1 MMTPRVRGRS
11 KVRRWVEYLLLLAG
25 IVGVGLW
32 VASNAIPALWQD
44 WENWVFDRS
53 TQGDTA
59 SIGDYLSARA
69 HQITRGVAARLGL
82 PVAAE
87 PSASHRTTVRPPAP
101 DPTIRTDSLIGR
113 LTIPRLHLR
122 TIVREGAGNATLSL
136 AAGHIPGTAF
146 PWQQGNVGV
155 AGHRDTLFRGL
166 GEIRKNDLIEFD
178 TLAASYVYEVA
189 STQIVGPQDVSVLKP
204 GQYPELTLVTC
215 YPFNFI
221 GSAPERFIVKAR
233 AVLQASALQAHL
245 PQPELPDATP
255 SGHDV
260 KSKATTPARVSFHVA
275 RNHSQQLTWGIS
287 LGVTATDAARQQM
300 NGWMWLMPDRRTVW
314 LRDRGTQDPLV
325 FYVYEDGKRRELVL
339 TRIGSDSV
347 TGYLVL

>member
-1 MMTPRVRGRS
+1 
-11 KVRRWVEYLLLLAG
+11 
-25 IVGVGLW
+25 VGLW
-32 VASNAIPALWQD
+32 AASNAIPAIWQD
-44 WENWVFDRS
+44 WENWVFDRG
-53 TQGDTA
+53 QQDQTA
-59 SIGDYLSARA
+59 NVGDYLSAGA
-69 HQITRGVAARLGL
+69 HQIARGVATRLGL
-82 PVAAE
+82 PVGSE
-87 PSASHRTTVRPPAP
+87 PSAPLHTAVRPPVREC
-101 DPTIRTDSLIGR
+101 TIRTDSLIGR

-146 PWQQGNVGV
+146 PWQRGNVAV

-166 GEIRKNDLIEFD
+166 GEIRKKDLIEFD
-178 TLAASYVYEVA
+178 TLDASYVYEVA

-221 GSAPERFIVKAR
+221 GSAPERFIVKAQ
-233 AVLQASALQAHL
+233 AVLQASAEQSHLQ
-245 PQPELPDATP
+245 QPGLRDATP
-255 SGHDV
+255 SGQDV

-275 RNHSQQLTWGIS
+275 RDHSRQLTRGIS

-325 FYVYEDGKRRELVL
+325 FYVYEEGRRRELVI
-339 TRIGSDSV
+339 TRIGPDSV

>member
-11 KVRRWVEYLLLLAG
+11 RVRRWVECLLLLAG

-32 VASNAIPALWQD
+32 VASNAIPAIWQD
-44 WENWVFDRS
+44 WENWVFDRDV
-53 TQGDTA
+53 QGQTA
-59 SIGDYLSARA
+59 SVGDYLSART
-69 HQITRGVAARLGL
+69 HQITQGVAARLGL
-82 PVAAE
+82 PVASE
-87 PSASHRTTVRPPAP
+87 PSASHRTTVSPPASKS
-101 DPTIRTDSLIGR
+101 TIRTDSLIGR
-113 LTIPRLHLR
+113 LTIPRLRLR

-146 PWQQGNVGV
+146 PWQRGNVGV

-178 TLAASYVYEVA
+178 TLDGSYVYEVA

-221 GSAPERFIVKAR
+221 GSAPERFIVKAH
-233 AVLQASALQAHL
+233 AVLQASAEQSHLQQAG
-245 PQPELPDATP
+245 LPDATP
-255 SGHDV
+255 SGQDV
-260 KSKATTPARVSFHVA
+260 KSKTTPPRVSFHVA
-275 RNHSQQLTWGIS
+275 RNHSQQLTRGIS
-287 LGVTATDAARQQM
+287 LGVTATDASHQQM

-325 FYVYEDGKRRELVL
+325 FHVYEEGRRHELVI
-339 TRIGSDSV
+339 TRIGPDSV

>member
-1 MMTPRVRGRS
+1 M
-11 KVRRWVEYLLLLAG
+11 EYLLLLAG

-44 WENWVFDRS
+44 WENWVFDRDA
-53 TQGDTA
+53 QGQTA
-59 SIGDYLSARA
+59 NVGDYLSARA

-82 PVAAE
+82 PIAPE
-87 PSASHRTTVRPPAP
+87 PSVSRHAAVSPPAP
-101 DPTIRTDSLIGR
+101 ESTIRTDSLIGR

-146 PWQQGNVGV
+146 PWQRGNVGV

-178 TLAASYVYEVA
+178 TLNASYVYEVV
-189 STQIVGPQDVSVLKP
+189 STQIVSPQDVSVLKP

-221 GSAPERFIVKAR
+221 GSAPERFIVKAH
-233 AVLQASALQAHL
+233 ALLQASARQSHLQ
-245 PQPELPDATP
+245 QPGPPNATP
-255 SGHDV
+255 PART
-260 KSKATTPARVSFHVA
+260 SKARQHGRV
-275 RNHSQQLTWGIS
+275 
-287 LGVTATDAARQQM
+287 
-300 NGWMWLMPDRRTVW
+300 
-314 LRDRGTQDPLV
+314 
-325 FYVYEDGKRRELVL
+325 
-339 TRIGSDSV
+339 
-347 TGYLVL
+347 